1 MRKKHLFQTKHQTIK
16 MPPGKLITLGFI
28 ALILIGALFLW
39 LPISNQQGHL
49 PFIDALFVATS
60 AVCVTGLST
69 VTVSE
74 QFTSFGQCILLLLI
88 EIGGL
93 GFMSVGILFL
103 IMLRKK
109 ISFSS
114 RLLLKDTLNIDT
126 YAGVVKVMMFVLK
139 ISFIIQS
146 VGALLLSFVFIP
158 KLGLTKGLF
167 FSVFHAVSA
176 FCNAGF
182 DLFGDSLVSFTSNP
196 LVLLVISAL
205 IIAGGLGFLVWLDLI
220 EYRHTKKITLHTK
233 LALTVT
239 LSLLLGG
246 FIGLILS
253 DWQNPNFYQET
264 VTTGDKLLNFL
275 FLAVTPRTAGFFNG
289 DYLKMSYAGLMITML
304 LMFIGGTSGS
314 TAGGL
319 KTTTFGVLL
328 LQVKSVLK
336 GRKEAE
342 FRQRTIPIDTVMKAF
357 VMLFLYVTLVIGAT
371 LILFMTETVP
381 EKAGIEYI
389 LFEVISAVATV
400 GLSMG
405 LTPELTVA
413 GKIIVMCL
421 MFIGRVG
428 IFTVLLSLTSKENDQ
443 GNYRY
448 PKGKVIIG

>member
-16 MPPGKLITLGFI
+16 IPPGKLITLGFL
-28 ALILIGALFLW
+28 ALILVGALFLW
-39 LPISNQQGHL
+39 LPISNQQGNL

-146 VGALLLSFVFIP
+146 IGALLLSFVFIP

-167 FSVFHAVSA
+167 FSIFHAVSA

-264 VTTGDKLLNFL
+264 VKTGDKLLNFL

>member
-1 MRKKHLFQTKHQTIK
+1 MKKKRLFQQKYKTVKI
-16 MPPGKLITLGFI
+16 PPGKLIILGFL
-28 ALILIGALFLW
+28 ALIMLGAILLY
-39 LPISNQQGHL
+39 LPISNQQGRL
-49 PFIDALFVATS
+49 SFIDALFVATS

-69 VTVSE
+69 VTVAD
-74 QFTSFGQCILLLLI
+74 QFTSFGQFILLLLI

-126 YAGVVKVMMFVLK
+126 YAGVVKVMMFVLR

-146 VGALLLSFVFIP
+146 MGALLLSLVFIP
-158 KLGLTKGLF
+158 KLGIIKGLF
-167 FSVFHAVSA
+167 FSIFHAVSA

-233 LALTVT
+233 LALSVTV
-239 LSLLLGG
+239 SLLLGG
-246 FIGLILS
+246 FVGLVLS
-253 DWQNPNFYQET
+253 DWQNPAFYQES
-264 VTTGDKLLNFL
+264 VTTGNKLLNFL

-289 DYLKMSYAGLMITML
+289 DYLKMSYGGLMITML

-328 LQVKSVLK
+328 LQVKSILK

-342 FRQRTIPIDTVMKAF
+342 FLQRAIPIETVMKAF
-357 VMLFLYVTLVIGAT
+357 VMLFLYVTLVMGAT
-371 LILFMTETVP
+371 LILFITETVP

-405 LTPELTVA
+405 LTPELTVG
-413 GKIIVMCL
+413 GKIIVMFL

-443 GNYRY
+443 GNYHY